1 MNADRSPVV
10 VGVDGS
16 PGARAALEW
25 AWAAAA
31 RRGAPLQVI
40 SAFPVDYYWTDALLL
55 DAGRVD
61 ALRSATAAR
70 LTALVAEV
78 RAAAGS
84 LEAQVDVTVVAGA
97 PAEHLVQLSE
107 DASLLVVGSRGRGGV
122 RSTLLGSVALH
133 CATSA
138 ACPVVVVHPG
148 PDTPSLPPGARAS
161 RPRVLVGLDDSDA
174 AQAALTRAVVLA
186 DELGAEVEAVVAV
199 QPQVYW
205 SEVDVVAPLA
215 DVQERALARAQDQ
228 VAQVPAGSRV
238 SVLAAE
244 GPAGAVLAER
254 SAGAALL
261 VVGSRSRSRL
271 PGMLLGSVAL
281 HCVVHAQCPVMV
293 VHPESAVRRSAGTPV
308 VDASGRGAPITVVGA
323 CCRAQG

>member
-1 MNADRSPVV
+1 MDGRPTHLVPSPRRDPVNDGRVV

-31 RRGAPLQVI
+31 RRGARLQAV
-40 SAFPVDYYWTDALLL
+40 SAFPVDDYWTDALLL

-61 ALRSATAAR
+61 TLRSDTAAR
-70 LTALVAEV
+70 MTALVAEV
-78 RAAAGS
+78 RAADGA
-84 LEAQVDVTVVAGA
+84 AAVQVDVTVVAGA

-107 DASLLVVGSRGRGGV
+107 GAGLLVVGSRGRGGI

-138 ACPVVVVHPG
+138 DCPVVVVHPA
-148 PDTPSLPPGARAS
+148 PVPPPLQPGAVVTA
-161 RPRVLVGLDDSDA
+161 PRVVVGLDDTEA
-174 AQAALTRAVVLA
+174 AQAALVRAVDLA
-186 DELGAEVEAVVAV
+186 GEIGAEVEAVVAV
-199 QPQVYW
+199 QPPVYW
-205 SEVDVVAPLA
+205 SELDVVVPLA
-215 DVQERALARAQDQ
+215 DVRERLLARARER
-228 VAQVPAGSRV
+228 VAGLPAGSRV
-238 SVLAAE
+238 PVRVLAAE
-244 GPAGAVLAER
+244 GPAGAVLVER

-281 HCVVHAQCPVMV
+281 HCVVHAPCPVMV
-293 VHPESAVRRSAGTPV
+293 VHPAVPGRHRTTPAAVDVAG
-308 VDASGRGAPITVVGA
+308 
-323 CCRAQG
+323 

>member
-1 MNADRSPVV
+1 MNADRGPVV

-16 PGARAALEW
+16 PGGHAALEW

-40 SAFPVDYYWTDALLL
+40 SAFPVDDYWADALLL

-61 ALRSATAAR
+61 ALRSATMAR
-70 LTALVAEV
+70 STALVEEV

-84 LEAQVDVTVVAGA
+84 LEVQVQVTVVAGA
-97 PAEHLVQLSE
+97 PAEHLVRLSE
-107 DASLLVVGSRGRGGV
+107 DAGLLVVGSRGRGGV

-138 ACPVVVVHPG
+138 ACPVVVVHHG
-148 PDTPSLPPGARAS
+148 PDAPSLPPGARAS
-161 RPRVLVGLDDSDA
+161 TPRVIVGLDDSDA
-174 AQAALTRAVVLA
+174 SQAALARAVDLA
-186 DELGAEVEAVVAV
+186 DELNTEVEAVIAV
-199 QPQVYW
+199 QPPVYW
-205 SEVDVVAPLA
+205 SEFDVVVPLA

-228 VAQVPAGSRV
+228 VAQIAVGSRV

-281 HCVVHAQCPVMV
+281 YCVVHAQCPVMV
-293 VHPESAVRRSAGTPV
+293 VHPDSTGGGKAATPV
-308 VDASGRGAPITVVGA
+308 AASG
-323 CCRAQG
+323 

>member
-1 MNADRSPVV
+1 MD
-10 VGVDGS
+10 D
-16 PGARAALEW
+16 
-25 AWAAAA
+25 
-31 RRGAPLQVI
+31 
-40 SAFPVDYYWTDALLL
+40 YWTDALLL

-61 ALRSATAAR
+61 GLRSATVAR
-70 LTALVAEV
+70 LTALVAEA
-78 RAAAGS
+78 RATAGD
-84 LEAQVDVTVVAGA
+84 LEVQVDVTVVAGA
-97 PAEHLVQLSE
+97 PAEHLVQSSE
-107 DASLLVVGSRGRGGV
+107 DAGLLVVGSRGRGGL

-148 PDTPSLPPGARAS
+148 PDTPSLPPGARAVS
-161 RPRVLVGLDDSDA
+161 PRVVVGLDDSDA
-174 AQAALTRAVVLA
+174 AQAVLTHAVDLA
-186 DELGAEVEAVVAV
+186 VELDAEVEAVIAV
-199 QPQVYW
+199 QPPVYW
-205 SEVDVVAPLA
+205 SEFDVVVPLA
-215 DVQERALARAQDQ
+215 DAQERALARARDQ
-228 VAQVPAGSRV
+228 VAQVPAGRRV

-293 VHPESAVRRSAGTPV
+293 VHPATAGRRRAGTPIV
-308 VDASGRGAPITVVGA
+308 AAAG
-323 CCRAQG
+323 

>member
-70 LTALVAEV
+70 LTALVAAV
-78 RAAAGS
+78 RGAAGS

-199 QPQVYW
+199 EPPVYS
-205 SEVDVVAPLA
+205 SEVDVVVPLA
-215 DVQERALARAQDQ
+215 DVRERALARYRER
-228 VAQVPAGSRV
+228 VAELPAGSQVPV
-238 SVLAAE
+238 SVLVAD
-244 GPAGAVLAER
+244 GPAGAMLVER

-261 VVGSRSRSRL
+261 VVRSRSRSRL

-293 VHPESAVRRSAGTPV
+293 VHPESAGRRRAGTPIV
-308 VDASGRGAPITVVGA
+308 AASG
-323 CCRAQG
+323 

>member
-1 MNADRSPVV
+1 
-10 VGVDGS
+10 
-16 PGARAALEW
+16 
-25 AWAAAA
+25 
-31 RRGAPLQVI
+31 
-40 SAFPVDYYWTDALLL
+40 
-55 DAGRVD
+55 
-61 ALRSATAAR
+61 
-70 LTALVAEV
+70 
-78 RAAAGS
+78 
-84 LEAQVDVTVVAGA
+84 VDVTVVAGA

-107 DASLLVVGSRGRGGV
+107 DAGLLVVGSRGRGGV

-205 SEVDVVAPLA
+205 SEVDVIAPLA